1 MLIVVQW
8 IHEILTFLV
17 GVPIIL
23 VGCKADLRHDPDTIE
38 DCQKTSQKPVTREQ
52 GEAMRRKIGALKYME
67 CSALTNEGVREV
79 FEAATRAALLP
90 RSKTK
95 RLRAFR
101 LFGRNKG

>member
-8 IHEILTFLV
+8 INEILHFLM

-23 VGCKADLRHDPDTIE
+23 VGCQADLRHDPYTIKE
-38 DCQKTSQKPVTREQ
+38 LQKTSQKPVTREQ
-52 GEAMRRKIGALKYME
+52 GEATRRKIGAFKYME
-67 CSALTNEGVREV
+67 CSALTNEGVREI
-79 FEAATRAALLP
+79 FEAATRAALLS

-95 RLRAFR
+95 RSRAFR